1 MRTTLVAACAA
12 MLLALPAR
20 AEDKEP
26 DLISRLKKAKV
37 DGPFTLIV
45 NVQVK
50 KGEQKK
56 FLEAT
61 KPCVE
66 ATRKEKGCV
75 LYEVHQDSEDST
87 RFVFVEKWKS
97 VKALESHFGEDHVKK
112 LLTALPDLLAGDPK
126 FAFYVEAK

>member
-1 MRTTLVAACAA
+1 MRTTLLAACAA
-12 MLLALPAR
+12 LLLALPAR

-56 FLEAT
+56 FLAAA
-61 KPCVE
+61 KPCIE

-75 LYEVHQDSEDST
+75 LYELQQDSEDAT
-87 RFVFVEKWKS
+87 KFVFVEKWKS

-112 LLTALPDLLAGDPK
+112 LLTVLADVIAGEPK